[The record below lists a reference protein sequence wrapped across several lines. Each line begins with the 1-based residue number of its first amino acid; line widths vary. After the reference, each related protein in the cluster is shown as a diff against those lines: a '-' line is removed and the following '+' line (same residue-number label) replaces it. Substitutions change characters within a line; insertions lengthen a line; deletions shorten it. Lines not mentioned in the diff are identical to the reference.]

1 MIVVVA
7 AQMLPE
13 TKGKTL
19 VLRVKEKKMP
29 AAGEAPMLHNDETQK
44 HTLIEEAA
52 GLAASDAAALS
63 EDARA
68 IGDFIRSFYEHVP
81 PADIASRAPSDLS
94 EAALSLWRFAAE
106 REPGRPKVRVL
117 PPSEA
122 KEAWPGRAASCRSS
136 TTTCRS
142 SWTASAPR

>member
-1 MIVVVA
+1 
-7 AQMLPE
+7 
-13 TKGKTL
+13 
-19 VLRVKEKKMP
+19 MP

-52 GLAASDAAALS
+52 GLAASHAAALS

-68 IGDFIRSFYEHVP
+68 IGDFIRAFYQHVP

-106 REPGRPKVRVL
+106 REPGRPRSASCRRQRRRRL
-117 PPSEA
+117 G
-122 KEAWPGRAASCRSS
+122 PGRAASCRSS